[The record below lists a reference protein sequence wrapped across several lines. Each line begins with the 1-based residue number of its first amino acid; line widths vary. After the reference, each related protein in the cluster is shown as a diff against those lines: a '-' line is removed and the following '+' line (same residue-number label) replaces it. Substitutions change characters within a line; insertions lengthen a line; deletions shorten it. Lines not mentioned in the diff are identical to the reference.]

1 VVDETSSSTD
11 RLQFRMLGALQASR
25 NGATLQLGG
34 RQQRAV
40 LALLVAEAGSTV
52 SLDRLA
58 DALWGEHVPAGYVAT
73 LQTYVFHLREVLE
86 PGRGKGAPAQ
96 VLLTRPNGYALHASD
111 SVVDAVEFEQL
122 AGAGHEA
129 LARYDYADASQL
141 LSRALALWR
150 GEVLADLAGY
160 DFVAP
165 IAARLSEER
174 LTALEDRVDADLA
187 LGRHAVLVGELD
199 QFVDQYPLRER
210 LHRQRMLALYRCG
223 RQSDALAAYQ
233 SLHKKLDDEIGV
245 QPSAPLRELHRAILA
260 HDEYLD
266 WHPTEDPAQPTTE
279 LRAPGATSQRGRLSR
294 RWVVATCGLAILT
307 AAGTISAVIVTHTPR
322 HSLAAL
328 PGNGV
333 GAIHPDGSL
342 HDAVQTGTNPDAI
355 AHGAGAL
362 WVANAAD
369 GTVTRVDPRS
379 HPGVVQT
386 IRVGAQPAAIT
397 VTGQDVW
404 VANHG
409 DGTVSRINAR
419 SNTVTQ
425 TINVGTQPDA
435 ITSGSTGVWVGNR
448 GDETLQRIDP
458 NTGDASQPIAVG
470 GPPDGIA
477 VDGDTVWLTN
487 AQDGTVT
494 QLDPRTGE
502 PVRSPIHADAGAS
515 AIAVTAHDVW
525 VTNSLALSVTRID
538 RATGRVV
545 DTIPVG
551 DGPSSIVS
559 AGHDVWVGD
568 QYDGTVARIDP
579 DHGHAV
585 RKYAIGA
592 SPIGLTAVG
601 GTVWVASAPFAAR
614 AHRGG
619 TLRIVSYTLPGTW
632 SGLDPANG
640 YVGFSL
646 AMERMVYDGLV
657 AFHQASGVAGLT
669 LVPDLATTL
678 PILTDGGR
686 TYTFTVRSGIRY
698 SNGMKVHAS
707 DIYRGVQRE
716 LLASEYGNRSF
727 FSGIKGG
734 ATCISHPALCERALH
749 AGIEVNDTTGRIVFR
764 LVAAD
769 PDFVYKLAYFAY
781 ATVSTAP
788 RTPRHVLAAPLPG
801 TGPYMIKTYRNNGK
815 NDDSLLTSRLTLVR
829 NPYFHQWSFAA
840 QPDGYPNVIDW
851 RFVAKASVAVDQ
863 VSSGKADVVWLPYPL
878 TDTTTNTRLLQN
890 LRLHYPAQLHN
901 DKLLETDWAAYLN
914 THTPPFDNIAARQA
928 INDAVDRNVLG
939 KLVAGAQF
947 ARASCQ
953 MLPANMPDY
962 KPYCPYSRGPYDGHY
977 RGPDLAKARAL
988 VARSGTS
995 RMPVTVWSHIPVG
1008 PGDSAGVVRAYIE
1021 GTLRQLGYRVSQHL
1035 LPNDTANGYVRA
1047 HSRQVQIYVNPGG
1060 WGADFPSPSNFYD
1073 EMASCHSR
1081 DNYNMYCDPALDRLA
1096 DQALTLQGTDAGA
1109 ARALWTRIDK
1119 GVTDNA
1125 PWIVT
1130 NTDGWS
1136 NLVSSRVQNYQ
1147 SSGSPTPLP
1156 LYDLLWIR

>member
-1 VVDETSSSTD
+1 MVDETSSSTD
-11 RLQFRMLGALQASR
+11 RLQFHMLGALQASR
-25 NGATLQLGG
+25 NGMALQLGG

-58 DALWGEHVPAGYVAT
+58 DALWREHVPAGYVAT

-111 SVVDAVEFEQL
+111 GVVDAVEFEQL
-122 AGAGHEA
+122 ARAGHEA
-129 LARYDYADASQL
+129 LARDDYVDASEL
-141 LSRALALWR
+141 LGRALALWR

-187 LGRHAVLVGELD
+187 LGRHAVLVAELD
-199 QFVDQYPLRER
+199 RLVDQYPLRER
-210 LHRQRMLALYRCG
+210 LHGQRMLALYRCG

-233 SLHKKLDDEIGV
+233 GLYKKLDDEVGV

-266 WHPTEDPAQPTTE
+266 WHPTEGSARPTTE
-279 LRAPGATSQRGRLSR
+279 LKVSGAASQRRRPGR
-294 RWVVATCGLAILT
+294 RWVLATCGLAILT
-307 AAGTISAVIVTHTPR
+307 AAGTIAAVVATHTPR

-328 PGNGV
+328 PGNGI
-333 GAIHPDGSL
+333 GAIYADGSL
-342 HDAVQTGTNPDAI
+342 YDAVQTGTNPDAI
-355 AHGAGAL
+355 AYGAGAL

-379 HPGVVQT
+379 HAVVQT
-386 IRVGAQPAAIT
+386 IPVGAQPAAIT

-404 VANHG
+404 VANHR
-409 DGTVSRINAR
+409 DGTVSRINAQ

-435 ITSGSTGVWVGNR
+435 IASGSTGVWVGNR

-458 NTGDASQPIAVG
+458 GTGKTS
-470 GPPDGIA
+470 GPTPVNGPLDGIA
-477 VDGDTVWLTN
+477 VDGGTVWLTN

-494 QLDPRTGE
+494 QLDTRTGE
-502 PVRSPIHADAGAS
+502 PVRNPIHADAGAS
-515 AIAVTAHDVW
+515 AIAVTARDVW

-551 DGPSSIVS
+551 DGPSAIVS

-592 SPIGLTAVG
+592 SPTGLAAVG
-601 GTVWVASAPFAAR
+601 GSVWVSSAPFAAR

-678 PILTDGGR
+678 PTLTDGGR

-698 SNGMKVHAS
+698 SNGMTVHAS

-734 ATCISHPALCERALH
+734 ATCISHQSLCDRALR
-749 AGIEVNDTTGRIVFR
+749 AGIEADDATGRIVFH

-781 ATVSTAP
+781 ATVPTAP
-788 RTPRHVLAAPLPG
+788 PTPQHVLAAPLPG
-801 TGPYMIKTYRNNGK
+801 TGPYTIKTYQNNGK
-815 NDDSLLTSRLTLVR
+815 NDDSLLTDRLTLVR

-851 RFVAKASVAVDQ
+851 RFIAKAAAAVDQ
-863 VSSGKADVVWLPYPL
+863 VTSGKADVVLLPYPL
-878 TDTTTNTRLLQN
+878 TDAATNTRLLDD
-890 LRLHYPAQLHN
+890 LRLHYPAQLYS
-901 DKLLETDWAAYLN
+901 DRLLETDWAVHLN
-914 THTPPFDNIAARQA
+914 THVPPFDNLAARQA
-928 INDAVDRNVLG
+928 INYAVDRNVLG
-939 KLVAGAQF
+939 RLVAGAQF
-947 ARASCQ
+947 AGASCQ
-953 MLPANMPDY
+953 MLPANMPAY
-962 KPYCPYSRGPYDGHY
+962 QRFCPYSRRPNDQHY
-977 RGPDLAKARAL
+977 HGPDLAEARAL

-995 RMPVTVWSHIPVG
+995 RMPVTVWSHIPTG
-1008 PGDSAGVVRAYIE
+1008 PGDNAGAVCAYIE
-1021 GTLRQLGYRVSQHL
+1021 GTLRLLGYRVSQHL
-1035 LPNDTANGYVRA
+1035 VPDDTADDDVRA
-1047 HSRQVQIYVNPGG
+1047 HSQQVQIYVDPGG

-1081 DNYNMYCDPALDRLA
+1081 DNYNMYCNAALDRLA
-1096 DQALTLQGTDAGA
+1096 HQALTLQGTDAGA

-1119 GVTDNA
+1119 AVTDNA

-1156 LYDLLWIR
+1156 LYDLLWVQ